1 MFLYFLLTEIERNIQ
16 GLSSKSA
23 RTRRKSHAA
32 LLHARVSSDKSNNGD
47 SGGGG
52 GAVSE
57 AAMQQLNQRLKVME
71 KKLSRISQ
79 IEAKLDKLILANT
92 RSANQTRDPTRKK
105 QQSPKQESPVKT
117 NRKKMPGMNK
127 KAGNSG
133 TFSKA
138 GVGSRMRRVTESAA
152 EHTRVETVLPV
163 EWEKSYSEEEGR
175 NYYYNRK
182 SGVTQWELPEGGQ
195 KGGSLIKM

>member
-1 MFLYFLLTEIERNIQ
+1 MLTEIERNIQ

-138 GVGSRMRRVTESAA
+138 GVGSRMRKVTESAA

-163 EWEKSYSEEEGR
+163 EWEKSFSEEEGR

>member
-1 MFLYFLLTEIERNIQ
+1 MLTEIERNIQ

-32 LLHARVSSDKSNNGD
+32 LLHARVSSNKSNNGD

-71 KKLSRISQ
+71 QKLSRISQ

-117 NRKKMPGMNK
+117 DRKKMPGMNK

-138 GVGSRMRRVTESAA
+138 GVGSRIRRVTESAA

-163 EWEKSYSEEEGR
+163 EWEKSFSEEEGR

>member
-1 MFLYFLLTEIERNIQ
+1 MLTEIERNIQ

-79 IEAKLDKLILANT
+79 IEAKLDKLILSNT
-92 RSANQTRDPTRKK
+92 RSANQTRDPTRDSTRKK
-105 QQSPKQESPVKT
+105 QQSPVKT
-117 NRKKMPGMNK
+117 DRKKMPGMNK

-138 GVGSRMRRVTESAA
+138 GVGSRMKKVTESAA